1 MRKVVA
7 VVCLVW
13 ALIASKKIQAQNYL
27 YSMGNPTFSTQ
38 IPIENGFIN
47 VNNGEIHIEIPL
59 ATHAQRGSLQL
70 NERLIYD
77 SRIWKIVNGSGY
89 SWQPT
94 NVPNSMGGW
103 VFSSGTATGTYSY
116 FTLGGQV
123 FCDPNNKIE
132 GYYNYTQYVGWQWTD
147 PQG

>member
-1 MRKVVA
+1 MRKLA
-7 VVCLVW
+7 VVCLCFAF
-13 ALIASKKIQAQNYL
+13 ALSWVNQLHAQNYV
-27 YSMGNPTFSTQ
+27 YSTGNPTFSTQ

-59 ATHAQRGSLQL
+59 ATHPQRGNLSM

-77 SRIWKIVNGSGY
+77 SRIWRIVSNSGY

-103 VFSSGTATGTYSY
+103 
-116 FTLGGQV
+116 
-123 FCDPNNKIE
+123 
-132 GYYNYTQYVGWQWTD
+132 
-147 PQG
+147 